1 MNTSCSSRLLRQR
14 WSRRGT
20 EKASRPLAVE
30 EPGAASISCHVDVA
44 VRHLQ
49 AIGPVVL
56 FRQEPRRP
64 CRPAVERPKH
74 HGLRV
79 VNSACPD
86 LVLSY
91 GDDVEVQCVS
101 RWGSDLAPGVAAV
114 SCLPQEAAPTRD
126 ITNVLRR
133 PEPKPFAGSPLDVP
147 FTTTGN
153 FFGKKEFSMKRTLTA
168 LFLSLVT
175 AAAAAAQPVI
185 TSLSADALERSG
197 RLRVRGLS
205 FGVPSEGSRVEI
217 GGIPAAF
224 TRWSDSL
231 IVAYVPEAAAV
242 GRGRRA
248 SFHRGWG
255 LE

>member
-1 MNTSCSSRLLRQR
+1 
-14 WSRRGT
+14 
-20 EKASRPLAVE
+20 
-30 EPGAASISCHVDVA
+30 
-44 VRHLQ
+44 
-49 AIGPVVL
+49 
-56 FRQEPRRP
+56 
-64 CRPAVERPKH
+64 
-74 HGLRV
+74 
-79 VNSACPD
+79 
-86 LVLSY
+86 
-91 GDDVEVQCVS
+91 
-101 RWGSDLAPGVAAV
+101 
-114 SCLPQEAAPTRD
+114 
-126 ITNVLRR
+126 
-133 PEPKPFAGSPLDVP
+133 
-147 FTTTGN
+147 
-153 FFGKKEFSMKRTLTA
+153 MKRTLTA